1 MSDAKLMQDVV
12 LSSRVRIARNLPDV
26 PFPRAMN
33 DAQAQE
39 IIYNV
44 LNALKQQDQA
54 FTYHPMVNEPALTR
68 QSMVEK
74 HWISPDLAENPQK
87 SALLI
92 SADETLSVMLHEE
105 DHLRVQCILPGYQG
119 KAALTRAMDLVRVL
133 ERQMQFAYQEPLGYL
148 TCCPTNVGTG
158 LRVSFM
164 VHLPALALSGE
175 LQKTLDDIRPQG
187 MTIRGIYGEGSSA
200 QGHIY
205 QISNQVTLGVTEE
218 ECLQIVET
226 TIQEIIDRE
235 MNARKH
241 LDEEGGYA
249 FQDRLMRAVGLLR
262 YARKISSKEAT
273 SLLSLAWLASDLGY
287 WQGMEDAEL
296 HALLIAIQPATLS
309 CLKQSQPNEAERDV
323 FRAKYLREK
332 LEPYA

>member
-1 MSDAKLMQDVV
+1 MSNDLMQDVV

-26 PFPRAMN
+26 PFPHAMN

-39 IIYNV
+39 IVYNV

-54 FTYHPMVNEPALTR
+54 FSFHPMVSEPPLER

-74 HWISPDLAENPQK
+74 HWISPELADNPQK

-92 SADETLSVMLHEE
+92 SADETTSVMLHEE
-105 DHLRVQCILPGYQG
+105 DHLRVQCILPGFQG
-119 KAALTRAMDLVRVL
+119 SEALKRATELVKVL
-133 ERQMQFAYQEPLGYL
+133 EGQMQFAYQEPIGYL

-164 VHLPALALSGE
+164 VHLPALALTGD

-226 TIQEIIDRE
+226 VIREIANRE
-235 MNARKH
+235 QSARKKM
-241 LDEEGGYA
+241 EQEGGYS
-249 FQDRLMRAVGLLR
+249 FQDRLMRAVGTLR
-262 YARKISSKEAT
+262 YARRISSKEAT
-273 SLLSLAWLASDLGY
+273 SLLSLAWLAADMGY
-287 WQGMEDAEL
+287 WNGLEDGEFYE
-296 HALLIAIQPATLS
+296 LLISVQPATLS
-309 CLKQSQPNEAERDV
+309 CLKKNQPNEAERDV
-323 FRAKYLREK
+323 FRAEYLRDTLK
-332 LEPYA
+332 DHA